1 MSEVEFSS
9 STKASNVTIV
19 QEPISSFDED
29 VAEESS
35 PSSVTETLF
44 IPVIDLQSDPKP
56 VKPKTYPEKSQ
67 GPREIP
73 IPGRKRKR
81 KSDSVEVDNTSVIE
95 ILKSSN
101 CYKKL
106 KRKERKRKKSKSDID
121 SRSLSNQSEE
131 IIDLISDEEVDKTPP
146 RNSMQIKRWRTLLD
160 KLHSKAPMTQC
171 KDSFINRMSKS
182 PNDEKMK
189 LDQSILKV

>member
-1 MSEVEFSS
+1 M
-9 STKASNVTIV
+9 TI
-19 QEPISSFDED
+19 EGS
-29 VAEESS
+29 
-35 PSSVTETLF
+35 
-44 IPVIDLQSDPKP
+44 
-56 VKPKTYPEKSQ
+56 
-67 GPREIP
+67 
-73 IPGRKRKR
+73 
-81 KSDSVEVDNTSVIE
+81 
-95 ILKSSN
+95 
-101 CYKKL
+101 
-106 KRKERKRKKSKSDID
+106 
-121 SRSLSNQSEE
+121 E

>member
-1 MSEVEFSS
+1 MRF
-9 STKASNVTIV
+9 
-19 QEPISSFDED
+19 QYP
-29 VAEESS
+29 EESEKENQIRLKWIILALLKFSVS
-35 PSSVTETLF
+35 PLVLTLAF
-44 IPVIDLQSDPKP
+44 
-56 VKPKTYPEKSQ
+56 KSLL
-67 GPREIP
+67 RISE
-73 IPGRKRKR
+73 
-81 KSDSVEVDNTSVIE
+81 
-95 ILKSSN
+95 SSN

-106 KRKERKRKKSKSDID
+106 KRTERKRKKSKSDID
-121 SRSLSNQSEE
+121 SKSLRNQSEE

-189 LDQSILKV
+189 LDQSILKVWISFMRNLTLYLARACWR